1 MKNLPKYWVVERTKE
16 NTVLFRKTVI
26 PYLRNTYRK
35 SWNGTS
41 YKYYGFDGSKVFK
54 GTNCH
59 NNLKCFKNNPI
70 LLTLDEFIKLTTKE
84 ETMIDF
90 KIKGTKLPNMNNI
103 EFKCFHWRDGKYRQ
117 LYSNRQLVSF
127 GYEVIKGV
135 VHILAEEADYELD
148 NYYMLKESDVIEA
161 AKKQGMYKEE
171 FVLPEKWFLRF
182 NTIEIFNKLC
192 KPFKPEFIFYEDAG
206 ICNDSIRPALGNYY
220 YLYRPATYGQEI
232 TFEQFK
238 KYVLKQK
245 EEVMVN
251 IKNSLP
257 ENYIV
262 KCDKNK
268 EYCRNVYS
276 YYYDDDFKPSEWLY
290 IVCSTLIDVEP
301 FKRTTGI
308 YNAAYTIMDEL
319 ESLPASL
326 KALPVFTY
334 DDYLKLRDNKVME
347 KQIIG
352 YKLKKDCQQYLDAAE
367 AIATKDS
374 GVDFKIGNNLEYY
387 LQKPEWGTYKKRLE
401 ETGVLDLWFEPV
413 YEEVYKYKVGDWVV
427 VLPEDPYYSNCEQ
440 GCAQQIADIDFNRNL
455 PYRLRFSNKS
465 TNEYSKIRLA
475 IPEEIKKA
483 TTKKFPIGKYTAVVK
498 NGKII
503 IDAKGEVS
511 IKLFNRFFE
520 NYLTHTLTELDGF
533 KVYLTDATINVGCVE
548 NVTLAQAR
556 ELYNY
561 TKTL

>member
-1 MKNLPKYWVVERTKE
+1 MKNLPKYWVVQLTEE
-16 NTVLFRKTVI
+16 NQELFRKTVI
-26 PYLRNTYRK
+26 PYLLETYGEYW
-35 SWNGTS
+35 SGIG
-41 YKYYGFDGSKVFK
+41 YKYYGFDGNEVFK

-59 NNLKCFKNNPI
+59 NFLENFENNPV

-90 KIKGTKLPNMNNI
+90 KIKGTELPCMKDIRFRCSSWYSDNYQHLN
-103 EFKCFHWRDGKYRQ
+103 FSGK
-117 LYSNRQLVSF
+117 LVSF
-127 GYEVIKGV
+127 GYKVFNGV

-148 NYYMLKESDVIEA
+148 NYYMFKESDVIEA

-232 TFEQFK
+232 TFEQFE

-245 EEVMVN
+245 EEVM
-251 IKNSLP
+251 
-257 ENYIV
+257 
-262 KCDKNK
+262 
-268 EYCRNVYS
+268 
-276 YYYDDDFKPSEWLY
+276 
-290 IVCSTLIDVEP
+290 
-301 FKRTTGI
+301 
-308 YNAAYTIMDEL
+308 
-319 ESLPASL
+319 
-326 KALPVFTY
+326 
-334 DDYLKLRDNKVME
+334 E
-347 KQIIG
+347 KQITG

-367 AIATKDS
+367 AIAANGL
-374 GVDFKIGNNLEYY
+374 GVDFKIGDNLEYY

-401 ETGVLDLWFEPV
+401 EAGALDLWFEPV

-427 VLPEDPYYSNCEQ
+427 VLPEDPYYFNCEQ
-440 GCAQQIADIDFNRNL
+440 GCAQQIADIDFNSNL
-455 PYRLRFSNKS
+455 PYRLKFSNKS

-475 IPEEIKKA
+475 TPEEIKKA
-483 TTKKFPIGKYTAVVK
+483 TTKEFPIGKYTAVVK

-503 IDAKGEVS
+503 IDDIGEVS

-520 NYLTHTLTELDGF
+520 NYLTHTLTKLDGF
-533 KVYLTDATINVGCVE
+533 KVYIGCVE
-548 NVTLAQAR
+548 NVTLAQAK